1 MVTEL
6 FAVLGPIMVVT
17 LGALVCIASEAFL
30 ETDAKH
36 RILPWIASAA
46 LLLAGA
52 VLIPAVLNGAS
63 QSIAGVL
70 VMESGRAWLLL
81 GVALATLCSI
91 AALQHGL
98 TRTKFVSGESYGM
111 MLLASVGIM
120 VMVQSAG
127 YLPLY
132 VGLEMASLA
141 IYALIGMYRKRLE
154 AGEGLFKYFV
164 MGGVFSALLIYG
176 VALTYGA
183 SGSIAF
189 GHAPQEGRGMLFML
203 GQTFIVV
210 GLLFK
215 IGAVPFHTWS
225 PDAYTG
231 ATIGVTGF
239 MGAVMKVGAVLGLL
253 AVWLNA
259 VAIYGGFGV
268 DLPLSI
274 GTDLIISDQVRAGLG
289 YLPTILLSLAV
300 LSLLLGTFSA
310 LGQTSLRRLTAYSG
324 IAHAGYLLLAFV
336 LPQASMSDQSF
347 SMWIV
352 WYYLIAYAIG
362 SAGVMLAAT
371 VLAADNEGDSLAQLT
386 GSARRF
392 PLAGVAFTIL
402 VASLAGLPPTAGFLG
417 KFLILADLVAKGE
430 FTLAF
435 IAMLMASV
443 AVVFYLRLIIV
454 IWSSSRET
462 PTSVSAVPMSRLVSL
477 VLMIAVVAT
486 FALMFIPA
494 LIGGQA

>member
-1 MVTEL
+1 
-6 FAVLGPIMVVT
+6 
-17 LGALVCIASEAFL
+17 
-30 ETDAKH
+30 
-36 RILPWIASAA
+36 
-46 LLLAGA
+46 
-52 VLIPAVLNGAS
+52 
-63 QSIAGVL
+63 
-70 VMESGRAWLLL
+70 
-81 GVALATLCSI
+81 
-91 AALQHGL
+91 
-98 TRTKFVSGESYGM
+98 
-111 MLLASVGIM
+111 M

-183 SGSIAF
+183 TGSVAF
-189 GHAPQEGRGMLFML
+189 GHAPLEGREMLFML
-203 GQTFIVV
+203 GQTLIVI

-231 ATIGVTGF
+231 ASIGVTGF

-259 VAIYGGFGV
+259 VAIHGGFGV

-274 GTDLIISDQVRAGLG
+274 GTDLIISDQVREGLG

-300 LSLLLGTFSA
+300 LSLLVGTFSA
-310 LGQTSLRRLTAYSG
+310 LGQTSLRRLMAYSG

-336 LPQASMSDQSF
+336 LPQSSMADQSF
-347 SMWIV
+347 SLWTV

-371 VLAADNEGDSLAQLT
+371 V
-386 GSARRF
+386 
-392 PLAGVAFTIL
+392 
-402 VASLAGLPPTAGFLG
+402 
-417 KFLILADLVAKGE
+417 
-430 FTLAF
+430 
-435 IAMLMASV
+435 MASDQEGG
-443 AVVFYLRLIIV
+443 FSCSDRRLGAAFAIHR
-454 IWSSSRET
+454 SRVHH
-462 PTSVSAVPMSRLVSL
+462 PRGKPCGPAANRRLH
-477 VLMIAVVAT
+477 
-486 FALMFIPA
+486 
-494 LIGGQA
+494 G